1 MNIPL
6 LYKLTLIIPTFNRQ
20 AFALRNMTYWSGRGT
35 VIHVLDGSESPIS
48 ADDLKVLGGNIHY
61 HHLPVG
67 VVDRLKIALSL
78 VNTEYVALLSDDEF
92 FIPNALSECIRVME
106 SEHDMV
112 SCGGRCMMFWRA
124 PCGIMGAPAYT
135 TQQDYAVLM
144 SDPVE
149 RMVYHM
155 SPYTPSTI
163 YSVVRADVWKKAMG
177 ILVQK
182 EFPVYAIGELQ
193 FELAIC
199 YQGMSRVLPHLMWLR
214 SDENPQLTGTS
225 ISLDPANP
233 IWNWWFNSNTLN
245 QRNEFMDIMSNGLA
259 SSSSDVSVLRDGV
272 SSAIDTYVNAYRNS
286 QNILNKVLSVVKK
299 SIPFEIKQ
307 AIKKVLRRNL
317 DSTAQLNATPL
328 MDAAKA
334 MEASGVTVDFQELAN
349 IERIVT
355 DFHINRVI
363 NK

>member
-78 VNTEYVALLSDDEF
+78 VNTEYVAFLSDDEF

-155 SPYTPSTI
+155 SPYTPSTF

-225 ISLDPANP
+225 ISLEPANP

-272 SSAIDTYVNAYRNS
+272 SSAIDTYVNEYRNS

-307 AIKKVLRRNL
+307 AIKKVIRPNQGAALRIGPAL
-317 DSTAQLNATPL
+317 L
-328 MDAAKA
+328 MDVAQA
-334 MEASGVTVDFQELAN
+334 MAASGVSVDFQELAN
-349 IERIVT
+349 IERVVT
-355 DFHINRVI
+355 DFHKNRVL
-363 NK
+363 N